1 MAPLTMSK
9 KPLNFDHLLKVV
21 ENALELYKLNEEN
34 NVLKRRIQELSPK
47 VYVQNPRM
55 LNLIEEALKLARTN
69 IPVLIVGENGS
80 GKEVIADYIHSN
92 SDRVANKMV
101 KINCAAFPESLL
113 DNELFGHEKGSYTG
127 ADREFLG
134 VFERANNST
143 LFLDEIGDMPLTI
156 QAKILRVL
164 QSNEI
169 RRIGGSETRTVDVR
183 FIAATNRDIGD
194 QIKKGDFRQDLFYRL
209 NTALL
214 TVPPLRERKEDIDLL
229 ISYFLK
235 EFADSH
241 DKPVTDISNTVRG
254 LFFDYN
260 WPGNVRELKN
270 TINYAVAISSGSSLE
285 ESDLPPAFRRVKTSE
300 SDNLNIRLVMEKE
313 LIEKTLH
320 QYHYNKKKTA
330 EMLNMSRK
338 TLYSKINRYG
348 INI

>member
-1 MAPLTMSK
+1 
-9 KPLNFDHLLKVV
+9 
-21 ENALELYKLNEEN
+21 
-34 NVLKRRIQELSPK
+34 
-47 VYVQNPRM
+47 
-55 LNLIEEALKLARTN
+55 
-69 IPVLIVGENGS
+69 
-80 GKEVIADYIHSN
+80 
-92 SDRVANKMV
+92 MV